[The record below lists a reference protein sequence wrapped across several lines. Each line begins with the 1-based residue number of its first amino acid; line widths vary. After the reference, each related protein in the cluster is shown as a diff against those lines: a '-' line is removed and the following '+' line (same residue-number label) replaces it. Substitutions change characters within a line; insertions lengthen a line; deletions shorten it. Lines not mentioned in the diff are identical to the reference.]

1 MLAELSIRDLAL
13 IEAAELSF
21 GIGLNVITGE
31 TGAGKSLLVGALDL
45 ILGGRPKAGAA
56 GLVRAGAK
64 EARLEA
70 RFELDTSTERGRA
83 VAAFLDAELED
94 FSADFAETGELI
106 LGRSLTSAGRT
117 RARINQR
124 PVPLKALRTLA
135 GILIELHGQ
144 NDHQRLCLAGEQR
157 RLLDAFGGH
166 AKVLGAYA
174 AARTNA
180 LAAADALAAFHERRT
195 ERRDRIDL
203 LRYQL
208 EELDGARLEAGERAN
223 LTAER
228 ELLRHAE
235 ELSSELG
242 GVAEGLS
249 EGDSALLDT
258 LRTMERRVEA
268 WRGRVPGLEDA
279 AESLREA
286 VVHTEEAASAL
297 VSYTDN
303 VEVDPARLEEV
314 EERMAELERLSHKYA
329 RDDAGL
335 MELLAELAAELEGL
349 EAEEGGCE
357 DLERQATGT
366 LQALEAAAD
375 KLTRARKKAAK
386 PLAKKVE
393 AALAGLG
400 LEKARFEACLVP
412 LTGEEAVEEV
422 DGVAFELGAAAGVE
436 DDAQAGD
443 PGDLGRRVADHLRA
457 LLRLAPHGAERIE
470 FLLAANP
477 GEPAG
482 ALAKVAS
489 GGEVARIM
497 LALRGVLSACEEGR
511 TLVFD
516 EIDSGVGGRLGPHVA
531 ARLRQLGEGHQ
542 VLCVTH
548 LPSIAAAAHLHLKVA
563 KGVAGG
569 RTTTIFQELSG
580 DPRLRELADMIAGG
594 ADEDT
599 ARAEA
604 ARLLQAH

>member
-21 GIGLNVITGE
+21 GTGLNVITGE

-70 RFELDTSTERGRA
+70 RFELDASSERGRA

-144 NDHQRLCLAGEQR
+144 NDHQRLCLPGEQR

-166 AKVLGAYA
+166 AKVLDAYA
-174 AARTNA
+174 AARSEA
-180 LAAADALAAFHERRT
+180 LAAADALSAFHERRT

-208 EELDGARLEAGERAN
+208 EELDGARLEPGERGH
-223 LTAER
+223 LGAER
-228 ELLRHAE
+228 ELLRHAG

-242 GVAEGLS
+242 GVAEALS
-249 EGDSALLDT
+249 EGDSALLDI

-268 WRGRVPGLEDA
+268 WRARVPGLDDA

-314 EERMAELERLSHKYA
+314 EERMAELERLADKYA

-335 MELLAELAAELEGL
+335 LELLAELAAELEDL
-349 EAEEGGCE
+349 EAEEGGS
-357 DLERQATGT
+357 DALERQATET
-366 LQALEAAAD
+366 LAALEKAAD

-386 PLAKKVE
+386 PLAKEVE

-400 LEKARFEACLVP
+400 LEKARFEARLVP
-412 LTGEEAVEEV
+412 LTGEEPVEEV
-422 DGVAFELGAAAGVE
+422 DGVTFELGAVAG
-436 DDAQAGD
+436 AGEA
-443 PGDLGRRVADHLRA
+443 GDLGQRVAEHLRA

-497 LALRGVLSACEEGR
+497 LALRGVLSACEQGR